1 MKIFLNGH
9 KEFEKNFNIKFDKP
23 KIREHSNGFISVTV
37 DWHAKKDTV
46 DFYKFKYPE
55 LAHTVYGGIAMY
67 KKKKYINHSASFDF
81 PELND
86 FDFNSLKMTS
96 WFDICVGY
104 ETEEEMY
111 TQGYE
116 YTFFEKTKYGL
127 LCWFAPKGWE
137 DWDNAKTI
145 E

>member
-1 MKIFLNGH
+1 MKIFLNAH
-9 KEFEKNFNIKFDKP
+9 KDFEKNFKIKFDKP
-23 KIREHSNGFISVTV
+23 KIREHGNGFISVQL
-37 DWHAKKDTV
+37 DWHSKKDTV
-46 DFYKFKYPE
+46 DFWKFKYPE
-55 LAHTVYGGIAMY
+55 LAHVTYGGIAVH
-67 KKKKYINHSASFDF
+67 KKKKYRNHSASFDF

-86 FDFNSLKMTS
+86 HDFKSLKMAS

-104 ETEEEMY
+104 ETEEESY
-111 TQGYE
+111 IQGYE
-116 YTFFEKTKYGL
+116 YTFFEKPKYGL